1 MGAGVPQGTATKTLP
16 GIIRQREACVHQ
28 QRSGGHPSKR
38 PGAISP
44 NFMQRWRHETG
55 LEPEPPGAKRTRDG
69 RIGRGNAAHAER
81 GGRATPMRVTL
92 DATRPLA
99 SPPTRGANEGSP
111 YIAPLGSQRRMDANA
126 QLRPGR
132 CNHLLATHSFI
143 LRAIDRGGCP
153 GWGGQWPPS
162 HPPRCGLSVWALLY
176 PPESA
181 PCMSCASA

>member
-1 MGAGVPQGTATKTLP
+1 MQG
-16 GIIRQREACVHQ
+16 QR
-28 QRSGGHPSKR
+28 G
-38 PGAISP
+38 
-44 NFMQRWRHETG
+44 ETG

-132 CNHLLATHSFI
+132 CNHLLATHVHTAGNRPGRMPRVGRPVASQPSTP
-143 LRAIDRGGCP
+143 LRPLRLGAPLSAGVSSVHVVRFGIEF
-153 GWGGQWPPS
+153 
-162 HPPRCGLSVWALLY
+162 LSVSR
-176 PPESA
+176 PPIFFGETEVH
-181 PCMSCASA
+181 P